1 MNASPDLIFW
11 LPWIIVAVLL
21 LVIVAAV
28 VTVFLWRRL
37 RRKDEPVGAGAD
49 AAPDAEELPPQDSR
63 WLAAHMRREVRKS
76 LNTLRALNDGG
87 DNPYSVPWI
96 VALGAE
102 GAQTREVIDTIDPDR
117 PAAGGV
123 IPRAGS
129 MSFCRNGAVFH
140 AGDTLV
146 EVGGGLG
153 IWRRLIHLMASCR
166 PHRPV
171 DGLVITLPA
180 SMLGGPDALPFDRL
194 ADRGGRF
201 GEMIAAAQRITG
213 LRVPVT
219 LAITNCQELE
229 GFSALASALPE
240 SALDDALGWAT
251 PYALE
256 SSFQP
261 EWADQAIEHVAT
273 SLSGVA
279 IQLLMT
285 GAGATAADPDG
296 LLLLPSQVRE
306 MALRLKPLLAAMFQP
321 SAYHEAFLFRGVY
334 LVGARPA
341 KPGRSAFVSGL
352 FNDKIFRE
360 YQLVRPVKGIL
371 TKRTRRLR
379 LTQAAL
385 AALAAVSVAGLL
397 WLRADMPVRADK
409 LRLLLAT
416 IHSDLTHRVKA
427 EGRIDPDAAQA
438 AAIRLLQEMARMDVL
453 TLTTPLAPSS
463 YLRNPD
469 QLMEQALAIGLDN
482 IIMAEVGHRMSDRL
496 TAILELPPPSGADEG
511 AVMGQLGGY
520 IDRLAEFDRIHR
532 LYRDLPRLRSAAAL
546 ETVADYSLQIQLP
559 KGFQNNADLYQG
571 AMAMT
576 SVPSADATAS
586 TISRSLQSHFA
597 TAFRARFDDATLRR
611 RLERIG
617 KLVQNGENHDPDAAM
632 AQLQELLGHLQGIER
647 DLNSRDYGWI
657 NGDNAYIGPAF
668 DAALTRLDGLT
679 LVDDQDIAAIRQIG
693 EKQITEAR
701 KALFTQLA
709 ADRLPLLH
717 LEGGKAVL
725 SPSLVALRTQLEAL
739 LARSFMAEKM
749 PSQPP
754 PASGARPI
762 LWDPHWLKTSQRL
775 VDDYLA
781 FASGEAMKFPPGL
794 SFSIELAAFDQI
806 SQRLDVALAAAARPA
821 ERVMSGPYQLE
832 NELQG
837 MIAVSQTLGGLA
849 EQLRGA
855 KIEAAGN
862 RLRGIIQTQANR
874 LLAGVDAMASGQLL
888 LAKPPTFDWWDG
900 TMPLAI
906 RTFREP
912 SLPELAIE
920 VENSRDAIAKLAHSY
935 AAPLVG
941 MLTSI
946 PGDGSH
952 RELAARWQ
960 GIVRAV
966 AHYEQK
972 DRDSSLRR
980 LEQFILVEMDK
991 IDPANCAGIANS
1003 PPTPGGDLF
1012 AVALDEMKVA
1022 LGKQCAALG
1031 SSKLRESYA
1040 SLQSLFNETLAGRFP
1055 FAGNAAPATPRADL
1069 LAVRRFFW
1077 AAGRD
1082 KMPARPV
1089 VETALGR
1096 PTGAFLQGLADAEKA
1111 LAPMLVDPTLDQP
1124 LTYEVEAEFRTNS
1137 ANDIGGNQIIEWGL
1151 ECGGDQW
1158 LSSREP
1164 KRSLV
1169 WSTGMPAR
1177 LFVRFARNA
1186 PSLPAPDPQG
1196 RYRVD
1201 GHMATWEAT
1210 DPWALLS
1217 LLAQLSPDRG
1227 RLAELSDRRSHTLE
1241 LNLDLQRNPE
1251 AASGA
1256 TAGTQARLF
1265 LRLGLTALVRKAG
1278 KPDEKSPVTLPQ
1290 FPAAAPEAD
1299 PSRPV
1304 QLMQRE

>member
-1 MNASPDLIFW
+1 MNTTSALIAW
-11 LPWIIVAVLL
+11 LPWVIVAVLVL
-21 LVIVAAV
+21 AIIAAV
-28 VTVFLWRRL
+28 VTALLWRRL
-37 RRKDEPVGAGAD
+37 RGKDAP
-49 AAPDAEELPPQDSR
+49 AAPEAEPDAEEPPPQDSR

-76 LNTLRALNDGG
+76 LNTLRALSDGG

-102 GAQTREVIDTIDPDR
+102 GAETRKVIDAIDPDH

-153 IWRRLIHLMASCR
+153 IWRRLIQLMAACR

-171 DGLVITLPA
+171 DGLVVTLPA
-180 SMLGGPDALPFDRL
+180 SMLRGPDALPFDRL

-219 LAITNCQELE
+219 LVITGCEELE
-229 GFSALASALPE
+229 GFPALASALPE

-256 SSFQP
+256 STFQP
-261 EWADQAIEHVAT
+261 EWADQAVEHIAT

-285 GAGATAADPDG
+285 GTTAADPDG
-296 LLLLPSQVRE
+296 LLLLPSQVRD

-321 SAYHEAFLFRGVY
+321 SAYHEAFLFRGIY
-334 LVGARPA
+334 LVGAQPA
-341 KPGRSAFVSGL
+341 KAGRGAFVSGL

-385 AALAAVSVAGLL
+385 AAFAAVSVAGLV
-397 WLRADMPVRADK
+397 WLRADIPVRADK

-416 IHSDLTHRVKA
+416 IHADLTHRVKA
-427 EGRIDPDAAQA
+427 EGREDPDAAQA
-438 AAIRLLQEMARMDVL
+438 AAIRLLQEMARMDVI
-453 TLTTPLAPSS
+453 TLTTPLAPTS
-463 YLRNPD
+463 YLRDPD
-469 QLMEQALAIGLDN
+469 QLMEQSLAVGLDN
-482 IIMAEVGHRMSDRL
+482 IIMAEIGHRMTDRL
-496 TAILELPPPSGADEG
+496 TAILESPPPSGTDEG
-511 AVMGQLGGY
+511 AVMGQLSGY
-520 IDRLAEFDRIHR
+520 IDRLAEFDRVHR

-559 KGFQNNADLYQG
+559 KGFQENADLYQG

-576 SVPSADATAS
+576 SVPSADAAAN
-586 TISRSLQSHFA
+586 TISRSLHNHFA
-597 TAFRARFDDATLRR
+597 AAFRARFDDASLRR
-611 RLERIG
+611 RLERIS
-617 KLVQNGENHDPDAAM
+617 KLVQSNENHDPDAALG
-632 AQLQELLGHLQGIER
+632 QLQELLGHLQGIER

-657 NGDNAYIGPAF
+657 NGDSAYIGPAF
-668 DAALTRLDGLT
+668 DAALTRLDGLA
-679 LVDDQDIAAIRQIG
+679 LVDDKDIAAIRQMG
-693 EKQITEAR
+693 EKQIVEAR

-725 SPSLVALRTQLEAL
+725 SPTMVTLRTQLEAL
-739 LARSFMAEKM
+739 LARPFMAEKM

-754 PASGARPI
+754 SATGARPI
-762 LWDPHWLKTSQRL
+762 LWDTHWLKTAQRL

-781 FASGEAMKFPPGL
+781 FVSGEAMKFPPGM
-794 SFSIELAAFDQI
+794 SFTIELAAFDQV
-806 SQRLDVALAAAARPA
+806 SQRIDVALAAAARPA
-821 ERVMSGPYQLE
+821 ERVASGPYQLE
-832 NELQG
+832 HELQG
-837 MIAVSQTLGGLA
+837 MIAVSQMLGGLT
-849 EQLRGA
+849 EQLRNA
-855 KIEAAGN
+855 KIDAAGN
-862 RLRGIIQTQANR
+862 RLRGIVLAQANR

-888 LAKPPTFDWWDG
+888 LARPPTFEWWDG
-900 TMPLAI
+900 TMPLAS
-906 RTFREP
+906 RAFREP

-920 VENSRDAIAKLAHSY
+920 VENSRDAIVKLAHAY
-935 AAPLVG
+935 AEPLVG
-941 MLTSI
+941 MAASM
-946 PGDGSH
+946 PGDGGH
-952 RELAARWQ
+952 RELAVRWQ

-991 IDPANCAGIANS
+991 IDPANCAGIANA

-1012 AVALDEMKVA
+1012 AVTLDEMKFA
-1022 LGKQCAALG
+1022 LGKRCAALG

-1055 FAGNAAPATPRADL
+1055 FAASAAPSTPRADP

-1089 VETALGR
+1089 VEGALGR
-1096 PTGAFLQGLADAEKA
+1096 PVGAFLQGLADAEKT

-1124 LTYEVEAEFRTNS
+1124 LTYEVEAEFRTNA
-1137 ANDIGGNQIIEWGL
+1137 ANDVGGNQIIEWGL

-1169 WSTGMPAR
+1169 WSTGMPVR

-1186 PSLPAPDPQG
+1186 PSLPAPDPLG

-1227 RLAELSDRRSHTLE
+1227 RLAELPDRRSHTLE

-1256 TAGTQARLF
+1256 SAGTQARLF

-1299 PSRPV
+1299 LPRP
-1304 QLMQRE
+1304 MQIMRRE